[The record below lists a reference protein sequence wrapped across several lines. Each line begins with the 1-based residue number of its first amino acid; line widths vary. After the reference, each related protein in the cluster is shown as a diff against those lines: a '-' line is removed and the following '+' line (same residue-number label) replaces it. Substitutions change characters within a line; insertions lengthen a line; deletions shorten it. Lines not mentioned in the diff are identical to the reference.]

1 MHFGDSWSSCLEA
14 ASTVELP
21 EDRLCRMRGG
31 RFARI
36 LQSVAGLLGAF
47 CVLVG
52 AAVAGESSR
61 TISRAD
67 LVAALERGAGPTKG
81 SVDAPVVMV
90 EFSDFLC
97 GYCRIFAQ
105 ETLPK
110 IEERYIRE
118 GKVRFVYR
126 HMTVRGDVSFLA
138 AQAASC
144 AEDQGKFW
152 EFHDVLFG
160 KKSPFVFTSARLKQ
174 YAARLRLDAKS
185 FSACLDSGK
194 HAERVE
200 TETVLGHAL
209 GATGTPAFLLNGQLV
224 IGAYPFEA
232 FQRGFDVLL
241 GASSRE
247 PDGRAE

>member
-1 MHFGDSWSSCLEA
+1 MHSGDSWSSCLEA
-14 ASTVELP
+14 TSTAELP
-21 EDRLCRMRGG
+21 EGQSCGMKGAG
-31 RFARI
+31 FARI
-36 LQSVAGLLGAF
+36 LQSVAGLLGVF
-47 CVLVG
+47 FIVVG
-52 AAVAGESSR
+52 VAVAGESPR

-67 LVAALERGAGPTKG
+67 LVAALERGPGPTRG
-81 SVDAPVVMV
+81 SVDAPVVVV

-118 GKVRFVYR
+118 GKIRFVYR
-126 HMTVRGDVSFLA
+126 HMTVRGDASFLA

-160 KKSPFVFTSARLKQ
+160 KNSPFVFTSARLKQ

-194 HAERVE
+194 YAERVE
-200 TETVLGHAL
+200 TETVLGRAL

-232 FQRGFDVLL
+232 FQRGFDMLL

>member
-1 MHFGDSWSSCLEA
+1 M
-14 ASTVELP
+14 T
-21 EDRLCRMRGG
+21 GG
-31 RFARI
+31 RFART

-47 CVLVG
+47 YIVVG
-52 AAVAGESSR
+52 VAVAGEGSP

-67 LVAALERGAGPTKG
+67 LIATLERAPGPARG
-81 SVDAPVVMV
+81 SVDAPVIMV

-97 GYCRIFAQ
+97 RHCRIFVQ
-105 ETLPK
+105 DTLPK

-126 HMTVRGDVSFLA
+126 HMTVRGDASFLA

-160 KKSPFVFTSARLKQ
+160 KKSPFAFTSGRLKQ
-174 YAARLRLDAKS
+174 YAAALRLDEKS
-185 FSACLDSGK
+185 FATCLESGK
-194 HAERVE
+194 HAERVQA
-200 TETVLGHAL
+200 ETVLGHAL

-232 FQRGFDVLL
+232 FQRGLDVLL
-241 GASSRE
+241 GALPRK
-247 PDGRAE
+247 PDGRAK